1 MSLHPGNLIRIFFL
15 LLIPAGLYAQGTGQ
29 VSGSISDSTHNAIFL
44 ANISVRGTGTGT
56 VTARDGSYTLEVP
69 ANQDVILV
77 FSCVGYQSVTRKMT
91 LTPGEKVRMDLVM
104 SVSMGNI
111 GEVSILEDAERSTT
125 LSRIDIRTIES
136 LPASGGAVEAL
147 LKTLPGVSSG
157 NELSSQY
164 SVRGG
169 NFDENLV
176 YVNDVEIYRPFLI
189 RSGQQEGLSFIDSRM
204 VSSVMFSAG
213 GFEARYGDKMS
224 SVLDITYKRP
234 VEFAGSVDMS
244 LLGGAVH
251 LEDAPGKGRITFI
264 TGFRYKTSRYLLSSL
279 ETKGEYIPNFLDFQT
294 FVTCRLGDKTDLNFL
309 GNIAGNAYGFIP
321 ETRSTDFGTV
331 QNPYNLV
338 IYYDGREKDRFD
350 TYQGAVILH
359 YRPTDNLS
367 LKLIQSGFGSI
378 ESENF
383 DIQGQYLI
391 NELDNRPGSETYG
404 DSILNIGIGTFLNH
418 ARNRLNATVYSAS
431 HIGTWFSGNLQL
443 KWGAR
448 YRHEYIRDHIREW
461 ELIDSAGYSIPY
473 SRDQVLLSSLTRSD
487 NLIISNRMSGFV
499 QTTYNYEGVHA
510 EYFIIGGLR
519 ASYWDYNGQLLVSP
533 RASLSAKPSAN
544 RNVMFR
550 VAAGA
555 YDQPPFYKELR
566 YPDGSINPNVRA
578 QKSIHLV
585 MGADYHFKSWDRPF
599 VLSSEIYFKYLYEL
613 IPYRLDIVRIEY
625 AAENL
630 ARGYATGIEFKINGE
645 FVKDAESWASLSIMK
660 TAEDIEGDYYYDQDG
675 KRIEP
680 GYYPR
685 PTDRLINFGMFF
697 QDYFPNNPDY
707 KVNLNFLYGGRLPFS
722 PPGQERY
729 DLIYRMPAYKRVDI
743 GFSKMVVG
751 KGRIAGDKQ
760 PLKFLRSVWITGEI
774 FNLLGVN
781 NTISYLWVKTV
792 SNQDNIPGQ
801 FAVPNY
807 LTSRRFNL
815 RVITRF

>member
-1 MSLHPGNLIRIFFL
+1 MSLHPGNLIPVLVL
-15 LLIPAGLYAQGTGQ
+15 LLCPAWLNAQESGRI
-29 VSGSISDSTHNAIFL
+29 SGSISDSSHNAIFL
-44 ANISVRGTGTGT
+44 ANISVRGTGIGT
-56 VTARDGSYTLEVP
+56 VTARDGSYSLEVP
-69 ANQDVILV
+69 ANRELTLV
-77 FSCVGYQSVTRKMT
+77 VSCIGYQSVSKKMT
-91 LTPGEKVRMDLVM
+91 IKPGEKVRLDLMM
-104 SVSMGNI
+104 SVSVGNI
-111 GEVSILEDAERSTT
+111 NEVSVMEQSERSTT
-125 LSRIDIRTIES
+125 LDRIDIRTIES
-136 LPASGGAVEAL
+136 LPASGGSVEAL
-147 LKTLPGVSSG
+147 LKTLPGVASG

-169 NFDENLV
+169 NYDENLV

-204 VSSVMFSAG
+204 VSSVAFSAG

-224 SVLDITYKRP
+224 SVLDITYRKP

-251 LEDAPGKGRITFI
+251 LEDAPGKGRITFNS
-264 TGFRYKTSRYLLSSL
+264 GLRYKTNRYLLSSL
-279 ETKGEYIPNFLDFQT
+279 ETKGEYIPDFLDFQT
-294 FVTCRLGDKTDLNFL
+294 YATCRLGNRTDLNIL
-309 GNIAGNAYGFIP
+309 GNIARNGYAFIP
-321 ETRSTDFGTV
+321 ATRRTEFGTV

-359 YRPTDNLS
+359 FRPTDNLS
-367 LKLIQSGFGSI
+367 LKLIQSAFGSV

-383 DIQGQYLI
+383 DIRGQYLI
-391 NELDNRPGSETYG
+391 NELDNRLGSETFG

-418 ARNRLNATVYSAS
+418 ARNQLNATVYSAS
-431 HIGTWFSGNLQL
+431 HIGTWFTGNTQL
-443 KWGAR
+443 KWGVR
-448 YRHEYIRDHIREW
+448 YRHEYITDNIGEW

-473 SRDQVLLSSLTRSD
+473 SRDQVLLSSLTRSN
-487 NLIISNRMSGFV
+487 NLIQSNRMSGFV
-499 QTTYNYEGVHA
+499 QTTYNYEGSKA
-510 EYFIIGGLR
+510 NYFIIGGLR

-533 RASLSAKPSAN
+533 RVSLSAQPSAN

-566 YPDGSINPNVRA
+566 YPDGSINPQLMA
-578 QKSIHLV
+578 QKSIHFV
-585 MGADYHFKSWDRPF
+585 MGADYHFMSWNRPF
-599 VLSSEIYFKYLYEL
+599 VLSSEVYFKYMHEL
-613 IPYRLDIVRIEY
+613 IPYRLDNVRIEY

-660 TAEDIEGDYYYDQDG
+660 TEEDIKGDYYYDEDG
-675 KRIEP
+675 NRIEP

-685 PTDRLINFGMFF
+685 PTDRLLNFGLFF

-707 KVNLNFLYGGRLPFS
+707 KVNLNFLYGGRLAFS
-722 PPGQERY
+722 PPDQDRY
-729 DLIYRMPAYKRVDI
+729 DLIYHMPAYKRVDI
-743 GFSKMVVG
+743 GFSKMVAG
-751 KGRIAGDKQ
+751 DGRIDGGRK
-760 PLKFLRSVWITGEI
+760 PLHFLRSVWITGEI

-792 SNQDNIPGQ
+792 SNQDNVPGQ

-815 RVITRF
+815 RVIARF